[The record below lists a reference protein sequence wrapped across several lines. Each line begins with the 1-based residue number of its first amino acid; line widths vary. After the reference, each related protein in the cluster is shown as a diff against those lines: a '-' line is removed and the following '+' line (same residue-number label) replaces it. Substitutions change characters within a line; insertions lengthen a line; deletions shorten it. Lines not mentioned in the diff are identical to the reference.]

1 MIPFTI
7 PNVCVFCA
15 LCSDCNA
22 RTIGTRTTLI
32 YFMIALCCFANM
44 SMSLYWRSSELY
56 VFCICLVPLRQWTW
70 LTFILWLQHK
80 LSFVLFFIH
89 FVILMF
95 TSVRYASLLGIT
107 CVYEWVLVSVRV
119 CMYLSQYV
127 VSSCVTTTITLVF
140 FWGGGG
146 GGGYVHHVSCVF
158 PCASTKAP
166 PAVPGHANK

>member
-140 FWGGGG
+140 FFLGWGGRGICTPCF
-146 GGGYVHHVSCVF
+146 VCVSVCQH
-158 PCASTKAP
+158 KGP
-166 PAVPGHANK
+166 PGCSWAR